1 MFESTKDVNMYGMWP
16 SIGKGRLDCLQT
28 FWNQVHANIEA
39 RSCDKKEVEREL
51 LGVQDQDGSGSSGS
65 RTKQR
70 LAARLE
76 GMREEISRLCIMEHN
91 TGMVME
97 LIHGKKE

>member
-1 MFESTKDVNMYGMWP
+1 MYGLWP

-28 FWNQVHANIEA
+28 FWNQVHAKIEA
-39 RSCDKKEVEREL
+39 RSCDKKEVDREL
-51 LGVQDQDGSGSSGS
+51 LEVQDGSGGKSGS

-97 LIHGKKE
+97 LIHEKKE

>member
-1 MFESTKDVNMYGMWP
+1 VD
-16 SIGKGRLDCLQT
+16 
-28 FWNQVHANIEA
+28 
-39 RSCDKKEVEREL
+39 REL
-51 LGVQDQDGSGSSGS
+51 LEVQDGSGGSSGS

-76 GMREEISRLCIMEHN
+76 RMREEISRLCIMEHN

-97 LIHGKKE
+97 LIHEKKE